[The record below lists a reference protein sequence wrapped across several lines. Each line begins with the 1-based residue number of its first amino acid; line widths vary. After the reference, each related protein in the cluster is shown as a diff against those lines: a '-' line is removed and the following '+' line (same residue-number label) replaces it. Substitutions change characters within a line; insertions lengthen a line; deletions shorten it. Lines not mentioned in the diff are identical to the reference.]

1 MSNSC
6 KFKDGYLD
14 IHIEGEKTLDFK
26 FDIDD
31 VFYLILKFLVHKSKF
46 TEVAYKDVMFTFYN
60 NKTEISYFKKPDIDI
75 IKNEEGK
82 ISFKDNFY
90 HALIDAVHY
99 IVQNKIEDKY
109 FKIHHFST
117 FYDEYH
123 NLNYIIIYYDS
134 YFDKYQLYFISNYN
148 NRYDIR
154 TVSTKDKILI
164 LNYTFTDNKAFD
176 FSYMYIIETDDLELF
191 AVHNSNNPEIIL
203 NNYRENI
210 IFNNLEIIIC
220 DPEYGFKNIIKKT
233 IKVN

>member
-14 IHIEGEKTLDFK
+14 IHIEGEKTLDFR

-31 VFYLILKFLVHKSKF
+31 VFYLIMKFLVHKSKF

-60 NKTEISYFKKPDIDI
+60 DKTEISYFKKPDIDI

-117 FYDEYH
+117 FYDEYY

-134 YFDKYQLYFISNYN
+134 YSDKYQLYFISNYN

-176 FSYMYIIETDDLELF
+176 FSYMYIIEEDDLELL
-191 AVHNSNNPEIIL
+191 AIHNSNDPEIIL
-203 NNYRENI
+203 DKYRENI